1 MVYAKWDESNLWYPA
16 QVISIH
22 EGHYNVYFMDG
33 YAKEDVPESEIREIP
48 RGVKTRHTNVIG
60 KKFYDDGSVKDGE
73 TPIKAGVF
81 VVLCYQPGNRGSTPN
96 YWCERVCDT
105 IVEKRDI
112 SEFDCKYVRELVK
125 KYESSV

>member
-1 MVYAKWDESNLWYPA
+1 MVYAKWDQTNLWYPA

-48 RGVKTRHTNVIG
+48 LRVRRKHKDFIG
-60 KKFYDDGSVKDGE
+60 KKFYDEGCSKF
-73 TPIKAGVF
+73 KAGLF
-81 VVLCYQPGNRGSTPN
+81 VVLCYQPGHNGNTPN
-96 YWCERVCDT
+96 YWCERVVCDT

-112 SEFDCKYVRELVK
+112 SEFDCKYVRKLVGE
-125 KYESSV
+125 YEKGV